1 VSELK
6 PTRRRTGTDDRMSR
20 MEGSD
25 PKPAGP
31 LPNMVDQ
38 EELLIDDPAFL
49 AKAALEVFEDDLA
62 DPEAVAAEI
71 HAMTDRPPEWLAST
85 GEKIEPKKHWKPKT
99 GDFIQL
105 RGRGGGT
112 YLPARKRIN
121 WMRGGDPDAHPD
133 WGINTALLEHNQG
146 KRTGPGKVEGG
157 YALVGASI
165 TDERGRTI
173 ATAMKTEYS
182 ENFADYVEKA
192 ETGAVARALA
202 VAGYGTESALDLDEG
217 YEDDRIA
224 DAPVTDRPITI
235 SASGSVEGVRQG
247 GRQTKITA
255 AQKRAITDEVKRI
268 GIGPAELGKA
278 VENLLDIDVPV
289 KSGPEVE
296 RVVDELSFD
305 NAAKLVQA
313 LHAADPIEEGGDEDD
328 EEKDDAVALATL
340 DEDIGAH

>member
-1 VSELK
+1 
-6 PTRRRTGTDDRMSR
+6 
-20 MEGSD
+20 
-25 PKPAGP
+25 
-31 LPNMVDQ
+31 
-38 EELLIDDPAFL
+38 
-49 AKAALEVFEDDLA
+49 LEVFRDDLE
-62 DPEAVAAEI
+62 DPDAIQAEI
-71 HAMTDRPPEWLAST
+71 DAMTATPPATVVHDGSVANADT
-85 GEKIEPKKHWKPKT
+85 GEKISEPKKHWKPSPGT
-99 GDFIQL
+99 FINLKGKQ
-105 RGRGGGT
+105 
-112 YLPARKRIN
+112 YLPARARIN